1 MFLMKE
7 HVGKLISD
15 VEELIYRERKPVE
28 SYLYKKAG
36 VQKIALD
43 REDISSWDTLKN
55 QEIWGGHREY
65 FYFQTEVVVPQEW
78 KKCKVVYEL
87 RTGREGEWDAIN
99 PQFYAYVN
107 GVPRMGLDVNH
118 REILLTECAE
128 GGERFEILLQA
139 FSGDHNFFLHMES
152 EIKILDSEIETY
164 YYDLAVP
171 YQVARLLPETDENR
185 TLIIRCL
192 DQSLRRLDLRRAYS
206 KEFYNSLIEAESYI
220 QEEFYNKYC
229 GRQVVST
236 VYCVGH
242 THIDVAWLWTLGVTR
257 DKAVRSFTTVLE
269 LMKNYPEYVFMSSQ
283 PQLYEYVKENAPEI
297 YEEIRARIK
306 EGRWEAEG
314 GMWLEADCNISSG
327 EALVRQFLYGTRFF
341 EKEFGVKN
349 RILWLPDVFGS
360 AGTSATRCR
369 MILLCGK
376 EPTVQKC

>member
-1 MFLMKE
+1 
-7 HVGKLISD
+7 
-15 VEELIYRERKPVE
+15 
-28 SYLYKKAG
+28 
-36 VQKIALD
+36 
-43 REDISSWDTLKN
+43 
-55 QEIWGGHREY
+55 
-65 FYFQTEVVVPQEW
+65 
-78 KKCKVVYEL
+78 
-87 RTGREGEWDAIN
+87 
-99 PQFYAYVN
+99 
-107 GVPRMGLDVNH
+107 MGLDVNH

-139 FSGDHNFFLHMES
+139 FSGDNNFSLHMDS

-206 KEFYNSLIEAESYI
+206 REFYDSLKDAEKYI
-220 QEEFYNKYC
+220 QEEFYDKYC
-229 GRQVVST
+229 GRQEVPT
-236 VYCVGH
+236 IYCVGH

-269 LMKNYPEYVFMSSQ
+269 LMKNYPEYIFMSSQ

-297 YEEIRARIK
+297 YEEIRAKIR

-327 EALVRQFLYGTRFF
+327 EH
-341 EKEFGVKN
+341 
-349 RILWLPDVFGS
+349 
-360 AGTSATRCR
+360 
-369 MILLCGK
+369 
-376 EPTVQKC
+376 

>member
-1 MFLMKE
+1 
-7 HVGKLISD
+7 
-15 VEELIYRERKPVE
+15 
-28 SYLYKKAG
+28 
-36 VQKIALD
+36 
-43 REDISSWDTLKN
+43 
-55 QEIWGGHREY
+55 
-65 FYFQTEVVVPQEW
+65 
-78 KKCKVVYEL
+78 
-87 RTGREGEWDAIN
+87 
-99 PQFYAYVN
+99 
-107 GVPRMGLDVNH
+107 MGLDVNH

-139 FSGDHNFFLHMES
+139 FSGDNNFSLHMDS

-206 KEFYNSLIEAESYI
+206 REFYDSLKDAEKYI
-220 QEEFYNKYC
+220 KEEFYDKYC
-229 GRQVVST
+229 GRQEVPT

-269 LMKNYPEYVFMSSQ
+269 LMKNYPEYIFMSSQ

-297 YEEIRARIK
+297 YEEIRAKIR
-306 EGRWEAEG
+306 EGCWEAEG

-341 EKEFGVKN
+341 EK
-349 RILWLPDVFGS
+349 
-360 AGTSATRCR
+360 
-369 MILLCGK
+369 
-376 EPTVQKC
+376 